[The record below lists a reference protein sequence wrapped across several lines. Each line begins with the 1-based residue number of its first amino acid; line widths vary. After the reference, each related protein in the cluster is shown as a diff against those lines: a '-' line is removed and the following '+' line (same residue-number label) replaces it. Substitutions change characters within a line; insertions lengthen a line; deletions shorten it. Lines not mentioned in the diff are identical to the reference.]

1 MKIEIEK
8 GVRLF
13 VDVEGPQLV
22 PHGSAMREKPT
33 LICMHG
39 GPGFDHSSFKPAF
52 SRLAARECFRLSMGL
67 RVLIIGELQSN
78 DTRNLQRD
86 IVGTAVFLGQPD
98 QRLTGIG
105 WRLRTEHILHF
116 SFRQLPP

>member
-1 MKIEIEK
+1 MMRHFR
-8 GVRLF
+8 GWRLENVSTF
-13 VDVEGPQLV
+13 NEV
-22 PHGSAMREKPT
+22 A
-33 LICMHG
+33 
-39 GPGFDHSSFKPAF
+39 SSKLLGCEF
-52 SRLAARECFRLSMGL
+52 
-67 RVLIIGELQSN
+67 QSN